1 MDIVMNTTYS
11 SSLLP
16 RVPQPGFSD
25 DFGRAIGPLGVT
37 SGEGRAWEFDS
48 NGVAP
53 DWRVTSV
60 GTASLF
66 AGAAI
71 NTAVVD
77 ALTNNGTLTVTA
89 SSLGS
94 NRRGGVVLR
103 CQDAMNNLFLFQSA
117 AGSGLTLFKRVAGTA
132 TSIATSSYIP
142 ANGDVYSVALFNSN
156 ITVKVNGATIITATD
171 ATFQGETRHG
181 LYGTSDAL
189 LMGWDNISFTA

>member
-1 MDIVMNTTYS
+1 MDIVMNTTYN
-11 SSLLP
+11 SSLFP

-25 DFGRAIGPLGVT
+25 DFGRAIGPLGFT
-37 SGEGRAWEFDS
+37 SGEGRAWEFYS

-60 GTASLF
+60 GTGSLITGAS
-66 AGAAI
+66 I
-71 NTAVVD
+71 NLAVVD
-77 ALTNNGTLTVTA
+77 ALTGNGTLTVTA

-103 CQDAMNNLFLFQSA
+103 AQDWDNNVFLFQSA
-117 AGSGLTLFKRVAGTA
+117 AGTGLTLYKRVAGVA
-132 TSIATSSYIP
+132 TSIATSTYIP
-142 ANGDVYSVALFNSN
+142 ANGDIYDVVLFNAN

-171 ATFQGETRHG
+171 STFQGETRHG